1 LVHFAVSRCLFKS
14 DVTVSALQENEG
26 IYSQLV
32 KDLVTDKSKRL
43 LININDLRRKN
54 PVRAARLVCLTS
66 VFVCYLDP
74 CRVAW
79 GVLSRK
85 KVLISRVDSQ
95 WSILSALGIKQRAV
109 TTPYHK
115 KVAC

>member
-1 LVHFAVSRCLFKS
+1 LVHFAVSHCLFKS
-14 DVTVSALQENEG
+14 DITVFTLQENEG

-79 GVLSRK
+79 GGPQQK
-85 KVLISRVDSQ
+85 
-95 WSILSALGIKQRAV
+95 
-109 TTPYHK
+109 
-115 KVAC
+115 

>member
-1 LVHFAVSRCLFKS
+1 MILFAVSRCLCKCKIN
-14 DVTVSALQENEG
+14 VSTLQESEG

-79 GVLSRK
+79 GGPQQK
-85 KVLISRVDSQ
+85 
-95 WSILSALGIKQRAV
+95 
-109 TTPYHK
+109 
-115 KVAC
+115 